1 MKGAPPSG
9 PARRDDRIGVAADE
23 SGRQDAGVSSTLRLY
38 TDFVCPFCFIAEQ
51 STVPRLLAEY
61 DLVLDWR
68 AFELHPGTPRGGLP
82 LERLFP
88 GRSLPQMHAGTKR
101 FAARFGVTDFEPPDR
116 LQNSRRALAIAELAR
131 DLDRLEPFRQAA
143 MTAHWRRGQDL
154 EDDAALAAIATEAGI
169 DPARALAAADDA
181 SLLARVD
188 ARQAEARALGVTGI
202 PTFMIGPEVVV
213 GCQPYE
219 VLAAA
224 AIRVGVATRTAV
236 APGGAGR

>member
-1 MKGAPPSG
+1 MAS
-9 PARRDDRIGVAADE
+9 V
-23 SGRQDAGVSSTLRLY
+23 LRLY

-51 STVPRLLAEY
+51 STVPRLLADFE
-61 DLVLDWR
+61 LTLDWR
-68 AFELHPGTPRGGLP
+68 GFELHPGTPRGGLP
-82 LERLFP
+82 LEQLFP

-131 DLDRLEPFRQAA
+131 DLDHLEPFRQAA
-143 MTAHWRRGQDL
+143 FNAHWRHGQDL
-154 EDDAALAAIATEAGI
+154 EDDATLATIATEAGL
-169 DPARALAAADDA
+169 DPARALEAADDP

-188 ARQAEARALGVTGI
+188 ARQADARAHGVNGI
-202 PTFMIGPEVVV
+202 PTFVFGRSLVV

-224 AIRVGVATRTAV
+224 AER
-236 APGGAGR
+236 AGIPRRPAR